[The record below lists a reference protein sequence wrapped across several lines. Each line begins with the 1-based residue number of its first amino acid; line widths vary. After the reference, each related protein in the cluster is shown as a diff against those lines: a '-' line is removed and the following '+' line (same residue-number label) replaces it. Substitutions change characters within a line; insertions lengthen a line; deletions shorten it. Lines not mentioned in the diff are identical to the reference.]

1 MNIFE
6 VVHIGLDT
14 PRFTRSTAV
23 NIECNN
29 EVRLGGGAG
38 AVAGV
43 VGAGA
48 GVALMEYITLL
59 PNLDMNMLAKI

>member
-1 MNIFE
+1 M
-6 VVHIGLDT
+6 HIGLDT
-14 PRFTRSTAV
+14 PRFIRRTAV

-48 GVALMEYITLL
+48 GGDLIELITFL
-59 PNLDMNMLAKI
+59 PNLDNNMLAKT